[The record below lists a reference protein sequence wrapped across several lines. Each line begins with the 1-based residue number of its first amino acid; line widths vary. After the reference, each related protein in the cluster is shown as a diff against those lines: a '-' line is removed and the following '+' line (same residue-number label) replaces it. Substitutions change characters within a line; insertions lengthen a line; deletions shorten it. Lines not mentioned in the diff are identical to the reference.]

1 MRQEMMIT
9 RRRLLKAAS
18 AGAVLTG
25 PGVSFLQPLEA
36 EAAGLD
42 LPAELPEGTRAEA
55 ILDVLPGKR
64 PLIKLAY
71 RPPNYE
77 TPIEYFRT
85 AITPNE
91 AFFVRYHLSDIPAV
105 DAATWKLAVGGEG
118 ATGQSVV
125 AL

>member
-25 PGVSFLQPLEA
+25 PGVTIPQLLEA

-64 PLIKLAY
+64 PLLKLAY
-71 RPPNYE
+71 RPPNYQ
-77 TPIEYFRT
+77 TAIQYFRRT
-85 AITPNE
+85 ITPTD
-91 AFFVRYHLSDIPAV
+91 AFYVRYQLSHLP
-105 DAATWKLAVGGEG
+105 
-118 ATGQSVV
+118 Q
-125 AL
+125 